1 MIKRRRQTQRHIERW
16 FLYVVAAAVLLFFLF
31 PFVWLIMISLRPE
44 VLTFSRPPTFLFM
57 PTADHYVTSF
67 TKAGLASSVVNSF
80 LIAIVVT
87 AISVVLGTLAGY
99 SIARTG
105 IGGRALVFCILF
117 TAMMPGVIVL
127 IPLYLVVQALRLLDT
142 HAALIAINTAFSLP
156 FAVWMMRGFFI
167 DMPPDCEEAAMI
179 DGTSR
184 LGALIRIAIPV
195 AMPAV
200 TAAAILTF
208 IGVWNEYM
216 FAVTFYQSKIQ
227 TVTVFTSLISLSRF
241 AVEWGPMGAT
251 GTVTALPVVA
261 LAFVA
266 RRYLL
271 RGLILGKV
279 G

>member
-1 MIKRRRQTQRHIERW
+1 MSVT
-16 FLYVVAAAVLLFFLF
+16 AV
-31 PFVWLIMISLRPE
+31 
-44 VLTFSRPPTFLFM
+44 
-57 PTADHYVTSF
+57 
-67 TKAGLASSVVNSF
+67 SVVF
-80 LIAIVVT
+80 
-87 AISVVLGTLAGY
+87 GTLAGY
-99 SIARTG
+99 SMARTG
-105 IGGRALVFCILF
+105 VGGRALAFCILF

-167 DMPPDCEEAAMI
+167 DIPPDCEEAAMV

-184 LGALIRIAIPV
+184 LGALVRIAIPV

-200 TAAAILTF
+200 TATAILTF

-241 AVEWGPMGAT
+241 AVEWGPMAAT
-251 GTVTALPVVA
+251 GTVTAVPVVA

-271 RGLILGKV
+271 RGLSLGRV